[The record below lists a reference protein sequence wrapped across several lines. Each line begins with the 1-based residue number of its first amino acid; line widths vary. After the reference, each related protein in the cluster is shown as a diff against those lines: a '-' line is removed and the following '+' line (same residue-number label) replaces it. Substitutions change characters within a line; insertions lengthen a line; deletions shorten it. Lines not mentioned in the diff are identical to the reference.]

1 MKNIEKAH
9 FPKALKQ
16 ADITPVYIYKKKQP
30 KRQRKLQIYKHCT
43 SIVEKFWTMRLRPN
57 LQKY

>member
-16 ADITPVYIYKKKQP
+16 ADITPAYIYKKKTTE
-30 KRQRKLQIYKHCT
+30 T
-43 SIVEKFWTMRLRPN
+43 SKKTTDL
-57 LQKY
+57 